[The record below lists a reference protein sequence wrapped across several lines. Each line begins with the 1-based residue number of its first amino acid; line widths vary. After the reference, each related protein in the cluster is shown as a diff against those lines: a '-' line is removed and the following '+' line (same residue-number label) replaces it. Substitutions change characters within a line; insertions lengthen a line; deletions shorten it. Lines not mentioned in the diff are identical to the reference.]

1 MTRMH
6 ALVTRTR
13 NLALLFALAGA
24 TLLAPA
30 SLGAQGSAASGCWSV
45 EPSMEMGFPQWA
57 EAPAMIVDSAKAY
70 TATVET
76 SHGTM
81 VFALDASAAP
91 TTVNNFVCLAT
102 SGYYDF
108 TLFHRVMVDFMI
120 QGGDPTATG
129 TGGPGYQFADEL
141 PSGETPYTRGTL
153 AMANSGANTNGSQF
167 FIVHQDLPAEF
178 PANYSIFGHISE
190 GEDVLDALA
199 TIPVTQSMRGE
210 MSDPIATVGIIRVTI
225 QVDGQPFEG

>member
-1 MTRMH
+1 MH

-13 NLALLFALAGA
+13 NLVLLIAMAGA
-24 TLLAPA
+24 TVLAPA
-30 SLGAQGSAASGCWSV
+30 SLTAQDSPAAGCWGS
-45 EPSMEMGFPQWA
+45 EPSTELGFSQWT
-57 EAPAMIVDSAKAY
+57 EAPSTIVDPSKSY

-81 VFALDASAAP
+81 VFALDAAAAP
-91 TTVNNFVCLAT
+91 TTVSNFVCLSA

-141 PSGETPYTRGTL
+141 PSGDAPYTRGTL

-178 PANYSIFGHISE
+178 PLNYSIFGHISE
-190 GEDVLDALA
+190 GEDVLDTLA
-199 TIPVTQSMRGE
+199 TIPVTQSPRGE
-210 MSDPIATVGIIRVTI
+210 MSDPIATVGIVRITI
-225 QVDGQPFEG
+225 QVDGQPLGG

>member
-1 MTRMH
+1 MH
-6 ALVTRTR
+6 AIVTRTR
-13 NLALLFALAGA
+13 NLVLLFALAGA
-24 TLLAPA
+24 SVLTPATLNAQENPA
-30 SLGAQGSAASGCWSV
+30 SACWTT
-45 EPSMEMGFPQWA
+45 EPSMELGFPQWT
-57 EAPAMIVDSAKAY
+57 EAPAMIVDPAKAY

-81 VFALDASAAP
+81 LFELDAEAAP
-91 TTVNNFVCLAT
+91 NAVNSFVCLSA

-141 PSGETPYTRGTL
+141 PSDDAPYTRGTL

-178 PANYSIFGHISE
+178 PPNYSIFGHITE
-190 GEDVLDALA
+190 GEDVLDTLA
-199 TIPVTQSMRGE
+199 TIPVTQSARGE
-210 MSDPIATVGIIRVTI
+210 MSDPIATVGIISITI
-225 QVDGQPFEG
+225 QVDGQPLAG

>member
-1 MTRMH
+1 MLI
-6 ALVTRTR
+6 ALVGT
-13 NLALLFALAGA
+13 

-30 SLGAQGSAASGCWSV
+30 TLSAQDSPAAGCWSA
-45 EPSMEMGFPQWA
+45 EPSMELGFPQWA
-57 EAPAMIVDSAKAY
+57 EAPAMIVDQAKSY

-81 VFALDASAAP
+81 VFNLDASAAP
-91 TTVNNFVCLAT
+91 TTVNNFVCLAA

-141 PSGETPYTRGTL
+141 PSGDAPYTRGTL
-153 AMANSGANTNGSQF
+153 AMANSGPNTNGSQF
-167 FIVHQDLPAEF
+167 FIVHQDLPGEF
-178 PANYSIFGHISE
+178 PPNYSIFGHIAE
-190 GEDVLDALA
+190 GEDVLDTLA
-199 TIPVTQSMRGE
+199 TVPVTTSARGE
-210 MSDPIATVGIIRVTI
+210 NSDPIPTVGIISVTI
-225 QVDGQPFEG
+225 QVDGQPLGG